1 MIATTVYYD
10 GSCPLCAREIAF
22 YQGCRG
28 ANSLLWVD
36 VSALPDKA
44 ITAGLSRS
52 EALARFHVR
61 TPDGQIFSG
70 GQGFAHLWYALPRMR
85 PLGRLFLN
93 RPLSYLLD
101 FSYNLFL
108 RFRPLMQQLARRQQ
122 CGRNGQNDRL

>member
-1 MIATTVYYD
+1 MIATTVFFD

-22 YQGCRG
+22 YQRCRG
-28 ANSLLWVD
+28 ASGLLWVD

-61 TPDGQIFSG
+61 TPDGKIFSG
-70 GQGFAHLWYALPRMR
+70 GQGFAHLWYALPGLR
-85 PLGRLFLN
+85 PLGKLFLK

-101 FSYNLFL
+101 LSYNLFL
-108 RFRPLMQQLARRQQ
+108 RFRPLMQRLARRQQ